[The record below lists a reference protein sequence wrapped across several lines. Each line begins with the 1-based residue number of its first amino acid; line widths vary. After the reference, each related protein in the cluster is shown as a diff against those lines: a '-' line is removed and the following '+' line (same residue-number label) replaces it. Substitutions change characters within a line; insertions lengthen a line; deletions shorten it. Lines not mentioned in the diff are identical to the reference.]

1 MKKLFF
7 IAIFIVLILSVA
19 LVSYGTY
26 LNFKDEKHISQ
37 QLEKRSLKIKGYAVK
52 KSNLQLEFK
61 QDAVR
66 LYSENMTDAVS
77 LVEGRI
83 IELLVKKNSF
93 VKKGDTLFRIEN
105 EQIPLQIQQANS
117 QLRRIK
123 ASVAQAANNFQRQER
138 LMAKNATSKE
148 KFEEAQAQYNAAKE
162 ELIEAETQLKLYSL
176 QQEKQEVKSPI
187 DGNVLLI
194 YQREGSYVQPGTPLA
209 LIGDFEKLLFTMPL
223 EEESTQFLSL
233 GESVTLKFME
243 TNFPKA
249 YDTQY
254 SAGNKGRF
262 EAFKAKLIEIT
273 PSIDKPAEIRRAIW
287 EVDNQSHLLEPL
299 TYNKVFIKTDK
310 SYECLCIPLS
320 CLADSSYSSAFVW
333 NPEKKLIEKRD
344 IKTGSEDGTYIE
356 VFSGLKEG
364 ELVVEDEYSDIKDGV
379 KIEVLP
385 ETEYENGRQEQADK

>member
-7 IAIFIVLILSVA
+7 IAIFIVLTLAVA
-19 LVSYGTY
+19 LVGYGTY
-26 LNFKDEKHISQ
+26 LNYKDEKHITK
-37 QLEKRSLKIKGYAVK
+37 QLEKRSLQVPGYVVK
-52 KSNLQLEFK
+52 KRQLQLKFE

-77 LVEGRI
+77 LIEGRI
-83 IELLVKKNSF
+83 TQLLVKKNSS
-93 VKKGDTLFRIEN
+93 VKKGDTLFRVEN

-117 QLRRIK
+117 QFRRIK

-162 ELIEAETQLKLYSL
+162 ELIEAETQLKIYSL
-176 QQEKQEVKSPI
+176 QQEKQDVKSPI

-209 LIGDFEKLLFTMPL
+209 LIGDFDKLLFSMPL
-223 EEESTQFLSL
+223 EEESTQYLSL
-233 GESVTLKFME
+233 GESVNLKFME

-262 EAFKAKLIEIT
+262 EVFKAKLIEIT

-287 EVDNQSHLLEPL
+287 EVDNHSHLLEPL
-299 TYNKVFIKTDK
+299 TYNKVFITTDK
-310 SYECLCIPLS
+310 SYEGLCIPFA
-320 CLADSSYSSAFVW
+320 CLADSSCNSTFVW
-333 NPEKKLIEKRD
+333 NSETKTIEKRD
-344 IKTGSEDGTYIE
+344 IKTGSDDGTYIE
-356 VFSGLKEG
+356 VFSGLKGDEI
-364 ELVVEDEYSDIKDGV
+364 VVEDEYSDVKDGV
-379 KIEVLP
+379 KIEVVIK
-385 ETEYENGRQEQADK
+385 E

>member
-7 IAIFIVLILSVA
+7 ISIVIILMLAVA
-19 LVSYGTY
+19 LVGYGTF
-26 LNFKDEKHISQ
+26 LNYRDEKHISQ
-37 QLEKRSLKIKGYAVK
+37 QLEKRSLQIPGYVVK
-52 KSNLQLEFK
+52 KRQMQLKFE

-77 LVEGRI
+77 LIEGRI
-83 IELLVKKNSF
+83 TELFIKKNF
-93 VKKGDTLFRIEN
+93 LVKKGDKLFRVEN

-117 QLRRIK
+117 QYRRIK

-148 KFEEAQAQYNAAKE
+148 RFEEAEAQYNAAKE

-187 DGNVLLI
+187 DGSVLLI

-209 LIGDFEKLLFTMPL
+209 LIGDFDKLLFTMPL
-223 EEESTQFLSL
+223 EEESTQYLSL
-233 GESVTLKFME
+233 GESVSLKFNE

-254 SAGNKGRF
+254 SAGNKGKA
-262 EAFKAKLIEIT
+262 EVFKAKLIEIT
-273 PSIDKPAEIRRAIW
+273 PDIKTPAEIRRAIW
-287 EVDNQSHLLEPL
+287 EIDNHSHLLEPL
-299 TYNKVFIKTDK
+299 TYNKVTIKTDK
-310 SYECLCIPLS
+310 SYEGLSIPLS

-333 NPEKKLIEKRD
+333 NSEKKVIEKRD
-344 IKTGSEDGTYIE
+344 IKTGSDDGTCIE

-364 ELVVEDEYSDIKDGV
+364 EIVVEEEYSDVKDGV
-379 KIEVLP
+379 IIEVVTK
-385 ETEYENGRQEQADK
+385 E

>member
-7 IAIFIVLILSVA
+7 IAIFIILVLAVA
-19 LVSYGTY
+19 LVGYGAY
-26 LNFKDEKHISQ
+26 LNYTDEKHISK
-37 QLEKRSLKIKGYAVK
+37 QLEKRSLQIPGYVVK
-52 KSNLQLEFK
+52 KRQLQLKFE

-77 LVEGRI
+77 LIEGRI
-83 IELLVKKNSF
+83 TQLLVKKNSF
-93 VKKGDTLFRIEN
+93 VKKGDMLFRVEN

-117 QLRRIK
+117 QIRRIK

-162 ELIEAETQLKLYSL
+162 ELIEAETQLKIYSL
-176 QQEKQEVKSPI
+176 QQEKQDVKSPI

-209 LIGDFEKLLFTMPL
+209 LIGDFDKLLFSMPL
-223 EEESTQFLSL
+223 EEESTQYLSL
-233 GESVTLKFME
+233 GESVDLKFME
-243 TNFPKA
+243 NNFPKA

-262 EAFKAKLIEIT
+262 EVFKAKLIEIT

-287 EVDNQSHLLEPL
+287 EVDNHSHLLEPL

-310 SYECLCIPLS
+310 SYEGLCIPFS
-320 CLADSSYSSAFVW
+320 CLADSSYDSTFVW
-333 NPEKKLIEKRD
+333 NSETKTIEKRD
-344 IKTGSEDGTYIE
+344 IKTGSDDGNYIE

-364 ELVVEDEYSDIKDGV
+364 EIVVDDEYSDVKDGV
-379 KIEVLP
+379 KIEVVP
-385 ETEYENGRQEQADK
+385 KE